1 VVLSSGY
8 GAQVLMSIQDC
19 TGRQLSLTME
29 YLVKN
34 KTKQKN
40 AYCGR
45 ISLLRSVTYTQGSTW
60 KQVLTVGFSLQRSLR
75 MYTSKRFFIT

>member
-1 VVLSSGY
+1 MLVVLSSGY

-40 AYCGR
+40 C
-45 ISLLRSVTYTQGSTW
+45 LLWQDLFTEICDLHT
-60 KQVLTVGFSLQRSLR
+60 
-75 MYTSKRFFIT
+75 RFHLEASPYSGL